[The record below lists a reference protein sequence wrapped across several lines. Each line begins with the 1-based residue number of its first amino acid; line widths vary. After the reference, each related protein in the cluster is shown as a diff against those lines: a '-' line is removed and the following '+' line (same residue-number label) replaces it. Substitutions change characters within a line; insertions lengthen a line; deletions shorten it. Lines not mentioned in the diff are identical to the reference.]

1 VFDLRAAIDAIE
13 RLRHERTPIIVAI
26 DGGSGA
32 GKSTIA
38 ASLARE
44 VHAVVVS
51 QDDFYSA
58 HISDEGWEARS
69 IAARV
74 SDVIDWQRVRGVLVA
89 LRSRQRATWRL
100 IDFEAGVRPD
110 GTYSMSDQFASRE
123 PSDVILLDGAY
134 SASPAVEDLVDLT
147 VLIDVPLGERHRR
160 LDRREDAAFL
170 RDWHARWDPVEAY
183 YFTHVR
189 PRASFDIV
197 ISPS

>member
-13 RLRHERTPIIVAI
+13 RLRHERTPIVVAI

-44 VHAVVVS
+44 VHAVVVP

-58 HISDEGWEARS
+58 HISDEGWASRS
-69 IAARV
+69 IPTRAK
-74 SDVIDWQRVRGVLVA
+74 DVIDWRRLRGVLVA
-89 LRSRQRATWRL
+89 LRSRQPATWRL

-123 PSDVILLDGAY
+123 PADVILLDGAY
-134 SASPAVEDLVDLT
+134 AASPAVEDLVDLT
-147 VLIDVPLGERHRR
+147 VLIDVPLGERHQR

-170 RDWHARWDPVEAY
+170 RDWHVRWDPVEAY

-189 PRASFDIV
+189 PRESFDIV